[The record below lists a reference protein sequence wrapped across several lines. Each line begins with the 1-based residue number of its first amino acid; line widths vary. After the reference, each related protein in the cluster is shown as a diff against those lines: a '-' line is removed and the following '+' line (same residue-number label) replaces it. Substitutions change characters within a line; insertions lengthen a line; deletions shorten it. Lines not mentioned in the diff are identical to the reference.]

1 MTTATTQ
8 AFSLQDILRF
18 IASRLQIPV
27 IILLLI
33 LVATTLVLTGWII
46 AELFTEHRHLK
57 VELPKL
63 LDRIQDGKET
73 LGECIAS
80 SGLLK
85 SQKEALLELTR
96 HPSYDAI
103 MLDALAIRL
112 IDEQQ
117 ASYDR
122 IIKISELVSRLGPMC
137 GLLGTLIPLGPGII
151 AMGQG
156 DTYTLS
162 VSLLTAFDTTI
173 CGLAC
178 AVITTLISTIRR
190 RWYKNYMS
198 IFETVTEFV
207 IEEVK
212 TNAASAV

>member
-8 AFSLQDILRF
+8 AFSLQDVLRF

-27 IILLLI
+27 IILLLVLI
-33 LVATTLVLTGWII
+33 ATTLALTGWII

-63 LDRIQDGKET
+63 LDKIRDGKDSIE
-73 LGECIAS
+73 ECISS

-85 SQKEALLELTR
+85 HQKEALLELTR
-96 HPSYDAI
+96 HPSYDGV
-103 MLDALAIRL
+103 MLDALAIRM
-112 IDEQQ
+112 IEEEQ
-117 ASYDR
+117 ARYDR
-122 IIKISELVSRLGPMC
+122 NIKISELVSRLGPMC

-178 AVITTLISTIRR
+178 AAITTVISTVRR
-190 RWYKNYMS
+190 TWYKNYMS

-207 IEEVK
+207 VEAVK
-212 TNAASAV
+212 TNATSAV